1 MKTSFMNN
9 RENYSTFFLFFFLSF
24 FNFFLEAILK
34 LPMFLTG
41 SMNLF
46 LLEVTSQN
54 RNAVPAQ
61 DRNKSGNHAL
71 CSCLLWS
78 KALLNFFFLVWKKK
92 CKLKTIVFKPKE
104 KFAIYE
110 YVNHFRENCHNIILK
125 IDNKI

>member
-9 RENYSTFFLFFFLSF
+9 RENYSTFFLFFILSF

-34 LPMFLTG
+34 LPIFVTG

-71 CSCLLWS
+71 CSCLL
-78 KALLNFFFLVWKKK
+78 
-92 CKLKTIVFKPKE
+92 
-104 KFAIYE
+104 
-110 YVNHFRENCHNIILK
+110 
-125 IDNKI
+125 